1 MQMQPELILV
11 ARPEAGL
18 RATGPRLTAARADPD
33 PLAAVLD
40 QAGARLRPLFGASE
54 ERLRHEAEALAAAG
68 PAPAGDGTGGEE
80 AGTGKAAAGEAGG
93 EEAGGERAGAEQTG
107 TEEAGGEELP
117 APPDLSVY
125 YRVEAAESQDLAALA
140 ARLREQ
146 EPVQGAYV
154 KPPTALP
161 LRLNAMAALADEPP
175 VATPSFEARQ
185 GYLNAAPGGIEA
197 RWAWT
202 RAGGEGAGVAVIDVE
217 GAWRFTHEDLLQ
229 NQGGVVAG
237 PQIPDLAWRNH
248 GTAVLGQFSGDRNTR
263 GVTGICPQAV
273 ARAVSI
279 AALGSSGAIH
289 LAANALR
296 PGDLLLVELH
306 RPGPRFGYQT
316 RDDQLGYIAVEWW
329 PDDYDAIRYAI
340 RRGVVVVEAAGN
352 GAEDLDDPLYD
363 TPDAGFPA
371 GWANPFR
378 RRARDSG
385 AVLVGAGAP
394 PPGTHGADWGPD
406 RSRLDFSNHGAAVD
420 AQGWGREVTTTGY
433 GDLQGGQS
441 EDVWYTDSFGGT
453 SSASPIVVGS
463 VGSLQGAMRAVGRPP
478 RTPFQARRLLRGT
491 GTPQQDGPGAP
502 AGQRI
507 GARPNLRQLVAQAT
521 STPGAAA
528 TSPNPGR
535 FDVFVIGTDL
545 ALYQKALYGGAW
557 HPSQSGGWTR
567 LGGIVPE
574 GPAAV
579 LSPSPGRLE
588 VFTVGTTHAIYHKS
602 WDAGGWKPSQAGWV
616 RLGDPVESAPVAV
629 SRGMGLVDLFAVGP
643 DRALYHKA
651 WDGTAWQPSPAWE
664 RLGGRV
670 VGVPAAASWAPD
682 RLDLVAL
689 GPDRQVRH
697 LAWGPTG
704 WRPAWEPIGGTMEG
718 GLAAV
723 SWGPDRLD
731 VFAVGT
737 DRAVYHKA
745 WDAGAWLPSQLG
757 WERLPSLV
765 EGAPVAVSWGPGR
778 LDVFVVGTN
787 KNLYHKA
794 LSATTGW
801 APAGTWERLGGNV
814 LASPA
819 AAARGPNRLDVVAV
833 GTDRAVLHKAW
844 DGAAWRPSSL
854 TWTSL
859 AGTVSY

>member
-1 MQMQPELILV
+1 MQPELILV

-18 RATGPRLTAARADPD
+18 RAAGAGLTAAEADPA

-40 QAGARLRPLFGASE
+40 EAGARLRPLFGTSE
-54 ERLRHEAEALAAAG
+54 ERLRHEAEALA
-68 PAPAGDGTGGEE
+68 EE
-80 AGTGKAAAGEAGG
+80 AGPEAGG
-93 EEAGGERAGAEQTG
+93 MGALVQESGGAEESAG
-107 TEEAGGEELP
+107 TELA

-125 YRVEAAESQDLAALA
+125 YRVEGTEGQDLAALA

-146 EPVQGAYV
+146 GLVRGAYV
-154 KPPTALP
+154 KPPAALP
-161 LRLNAMAALADEPP
+161 VRLNAMTAQPDEPP

-185 GYLNAAPGGIEA
+185 GYLNAAPAGIEA

-202 RAGGEGAGVAVIDVE
+202 RSGGEGAGTSVIDVE

-237 PQIPDLAWRNH
+237 PQLDDLVWRNH
-248 GTAVLGQFSGDRNTR
+248 GTAVLGQFSGDRNGR
-263 GVTGICPQAV
+263 GVTGICPRAV

-279 AALGSSGAIH
+279 ATLGSSGAIH

-306 RPGPRFGYQT
+306 RPGPRYGYEPK
-316 RDDQLGYIAVEWW
+316 DDQLGYIAVEWW

-378 RRARDSG
+378 RQARDSG

-394 PPGTHGADWGPD
+394 PPGTHGANWGPD

-420 AQGWGREVTTTGY
+420 AQSWGQEVTSTGY
-433 GDLQGGQS
+433 GDLQGGVS
-441 EDVWYTDSFGGT
+441 EDIWYTDSFAGT
-453 SSASPIVVGS
+453 SSASPIVVGAI
-463 VGSLQGAMRAVGRPP
+463 GSLQGVARAIGRPP
-478 RTPFQARRLLRGT
+478 RTPFQARRLLRAT
-491 GTPQQDGPGAP
+491 GTPQQGGSGAP
-502 AGQRI
+502 VGQRI
-507 GARPNLRQLVAQAT
+507 GARPNLRQLVAQVT
-521 STPGAAA
+521 STPGAAVA
-528 TSPNPGR
+528 SPNPGR
-535 FDVFVIGTDL
+535 FDVFVVGADL

-557 HPSQSGGWTR
+557 HPSQTGGWAR

-574 GPAAV
+574 GPVAV
-579 LSPSPGRLE
+579 LSPSPGRLD

-602 WDAGGWKPSQAGWV
+602 WAAGAWKPSQLGWV
-616 RLGDPVESAPVAV
+616 RLGDLVESAPVAV
-629 SRGMGLVDLFAVGP
+629 SRDTGLMDLFTVGP
-643 DRALYHKA
+643 DRALLHKA
-651 WDGTAWQPSPAWE
+651 WDGSAWRPSQAAWE
-664 RLGGRV
+664 RLGGQV
-670 VGVPAAASWAPD
+670 VGLPAAASWAPD
-682 RLDLVAL
+682 RLDVVAL
-689 GPDRQVRH
+689 GPDRQVWH
-697 LAWGPTG
+697 LLWDATG

-723 SWGPDRLD
+723 SWGPGRLD
-731 VFAVGT
+731 LFAVGT
-737 DRAVYHKA
+737 DRAVYHKT
-745 WDAGAWLPSQLG
+745 WDGSAWLPSQLG
-757 WERLPSLV
+757 WERLPSTV
-765 EGAPVAVSWGPGR
+765 EGAPAAVSWGPGR
-778 LDVFVVGTN
+778 LDIFVVGTN
-787 KNLYHKA
+787 RNLYHKA

-801 APAGTWERLGGNV
+801 TPAGTWERLGGNV

-819 AAARGPNRLDVVAV
+819 AAAWGPNRLDVVTV
-833 GTDRAVLHKAW
+833 GTDGAVLHKAW
-844 DGAAWRPSSL
+844 DGAWRPSSL

-859 AGTVSY
+859 AGRVVY

>member
-1 MQMQPELILV
+1 MQMQPELIVV

-18 RATGPRLTAARADPD
+18 RAADAGLTATEADPGL
-33 PLAAVLD
+33 LAAALD
-40 QAGARLRPLFGASE
+40 EAGARLRPLFGASE
-54 ERLRHEAEALAAAG
+54 QRLRHEAEVLAAPGAG
-68 PAPAGDGTGGEE
+68 PEGGTGGQE
-80 AGTGKAAAGEAGG
+80 AGPGQTAVQRYGGG
-93 EEAGGERAGAEQTG
+93 ETG
-107 TEEAGGEELP
+107 REELP
-117 APPDLSVY
+117 PPPDLSVY
-125 YRVEAAESQDLAALA
+125 YRVEAPGEQDLVALA

-146 EPVQGAYV
+146 ALVQGAYV
-154 KPPTALP
+154 KPPTGLP
-161 LRLNAMAALADEPP
+161 LRLNAMAALPDEAP

-185 GYLNAAPGGIEA
+185 GYLNAAPGGVEA
-197 RWAWT
+197 RWAWA
-202 RAGGEGAGVAVIDVE
+202 RAGGEGDGTAVIDVE
-217 GAWRFTHEDLLQ
+217 GAWRFTHEDLLL

-237 PQIPDLAWRNH
+237 PEISDLGWRNH
-248 GTAVLGQFSGDRNTR
+248 GTAVLGQFSGDRNAR
-263 GVTGICPQAV
+263 GVTGICPRAV
-273 ARAVSI
+273 VRAVSV
-279 AALGSSGAIH
+279 ASLGSSGAIH

-306 RPGPRFGYQT
+306 RPGPRYGYQA
-316 RDDQLGYIAVEWW
+316 RADQRGYIAVEWW
-329 PDDYDAIRYAI
+329 PDDYDAIRYAV

-363 TPDAGFPA
+363 TPGTGFPA

-378 RRARDSG
+378 RGARDSG

-394 PPGTHGADWGPD
+394 PPGTHGTDWGPD

-433 GDLQGGQS
+433 GDLQGGPG
-441 EDVWYTDSFGGT
+441 EDVWYTDSFAGT
-453 SSASPIVVGS
+453 SSASPIVVGA
-463 VGSLQGAMRAVGRPP
+463 VGSLQGVARAVGRPP
-478 RTPFQARRLLRGT
+478 RTPFQARRLVRST
-491 GTPQQDGPGAP
+491 GSPQQDGPGAT

-507 GARPNLRQLVAQAT
+507 GARPNLRQLVAQVT
-521 STPGAAA
+521 STPGAATA
-528 TSPNPGR
+528 SPAPDR

-545 ALYQKALYGGAW
+545 ALYQKAMHGGAW
-557 HPSQSGGWTR
+557 HPSQTGGWTR

-579 LSPSPGRLE
+579 ASPSPGRLE
-588 VFTVGTTHAIYHKS
+588 VFTVGTTQAIYHKA
-602 WDAGGWKPSQAGWV
+602 WDGSGWKPSQAGWV

-629 SRGMGLVDLFAVGP
+629 SRDTGLVDLFAVGS
-643 DRALYHKA
+643 DRAVYHKA
-651 WDGTAWQPSPAWE
+651 WDGKAWQPSPAWE
-664 RLGGRV
+664 RLGGTV
-670 VGVPAAASWAPD
+670 VGVPAAASWGPG
-682 RLDLVAL
+682 RLDVVAL
-689 GPDRQVRH
+689 GPDRQVWH
-697 LAWGPTG
+697 MAWGPKD

-718 GLAAV
+718 GLTAV

-731 VFAVGT
+731 LFAVGA

-745 WDAGAWLPSQLG
+745 WDAGGWLPSQLG
-757 WERLPSLV
+757 WERLPSQV

-787 KNLYHKA
+787 RNLYHKA

-801 APAGTWERLGGNV
+801 MPAGTWERLGGNV

-819 AAARGPNRLDVVAV
+819 AAAWGPNRLDVVAV

-859 AGTVSY
+859 AGIVTY